1 MPAAATAALKCRT
14 PTGAP
19 DEAGFSLTEVLVT
32 LSIIAFTSA
41 MIIGTSRPADLLKQE
56 GERLAQTL
64 TQLENRARIS
74 GAPTGLALEPGAY
87 TAAAWTGSEWIALPR
102 SARTLPAG
110 IVVQSPDPA
119 PRDISPDTED
129 PLRPQI
135 MFDPLG
141 HSGPVQVEL
150 RFGDRI
156 LSVPPREGARP

>member
-1 MPAAATAALKCRT
+1 MRAAATAALNHRT

-41 MIIGTSRPADLLKQE
+41 MILGTSRPADPLKQE

-64 TQLENRARIS
+64 TQLESRARIS
-74 GAPTGLALEPGAY
+74 GEPVGLVLEPGAY
-87 TAAAWTGSEWIALPR
+87 TAAAWSGSEWIALPR
-102 SARTLPAG
+102 SAHTLPTG
-110 IVVQSPDPA
+110 IAVQSPAPA
-119 PRDISPDTED
+119 PRDISPDAED

-141 HSGPVQVEL
+141 HSGPAEVEL
-150 RFGDRI
+150 RAGTRTLIVAPRKGD
-156 LSVPPREGARP
+156 SP